1 MQTEILGKPF
11 YDLQNWLIN
20 ELNQKPFRAKQ
31 LYSWLH
37 VKRVTSFDE
46 MTNLSIKFRELLKK
60 EAKITKPIQTNQLN
74 SDDGTTK
81 YLLKFPNGSSE
92 AVLIPES
99 PRYTA
104 CLSTQYGCKMD
115 CKFCMTGKAGFHG
128 NMTAGEIVSQL
139 YFIASNLD
147 ERISNIV
154 FMGMGEPMDNWSAV
168 KSALEILSAENG
180 ICIGQRKIT
189 VSTVGLPGGIK
200 KLIEMNKQFGLAVSL
215 HSAIQSTREK
225 IVPSAKAISLEQLKS
240 DMLKYTNL
248 TGRRVT
254 LEYCLIENTND
265 SIEEAEALALYSKTL
280 PCKINILVYN
290 PIPGLNWKAPSEKA
304 INQFVEYLYP
314 RCQAVTVRRSRG
326 SEVAGAC
333 GQLGASILQATKEPD
348 L

>member
-1 MQTEILGKPF
+1 MQTEILGKTF
-11 YDLQNWLIN
+11 SELQNWLID

-37 VKRVTSFDE
+37 VKRVTSFEE

-60 EAKITKPIQTNQLN
+60 EAHITKPTQTNQLH

-81 YLLKFPNGSSE
+81 YLLEFPSGSSE
-92 AVLIPES
+92 AVLIPEA

-139 YFIASNLD
+139 YFIADNSD

-154 FMGMGEPMDNWSAV
+154 FMGMGEPMDNWKAV
-168 KSALEILSAENG
+168 ESALEIFSGEGG

-189 VSTVGLPGGIK
+189 VSTVGLPGGIQ
-200 KLIEMNKQFGLAVSL
+200 KLIAMNKQFGLAVSL

-225 IVPSAKAISLEQLKS
+225 IVPSAKVMTLEQLKS
-240 DMLKYTNL
+240 DMLSYTNL

-254 LEYCLIENTND
+254 LEYCLIKNTND
-265 SIEEAEALALYSKTL
+265 SLKEAEALALYLRGL

-290 PIPGLNWKAPSEKA
+290 PVPGLEWKAPAENV
-304 INQFVEYLYP
+304 INAFVDYLYP

-333 GQLGASILQATKEPD
+333 GQLGASVLQKMEPN

>member
-1 MQTEILGKPF
+1 MKMEILGKTFPE
-11 YDLQNWLIN
+11 LQDWLVK

-37 VKRVTSFDE
+37 IRRVTSFAE
-46 MTNLSIKFRELLKK
+46 MTNLSIKFRELLEK
-60 EAKITKPIQTNQLN
+60 EAYITKPTQTDQLQ

-81 YLLKFPNGSSE
+81 YLLKFSGGSSE
-92 AVLIPES
+92 AVLIPEA
-99 PRYTA
+99 PRYTV

-115 CKFCMTGKAGFHG
+115 CKFCMTGMAGFHG
-128 NMTAGEIVSQL
+128 NMSAGEIVSQL
-139 YFIASNLD
+139 YFITNNSE

-154 FMGMGEPMDNWSAV
+154 FMGMGEPMDNWEAV
-168 KSALEILSAENG
+168 KPALEIFSGENG

-189 VSTVGLPGGIK
+189 VSTVGLPGGIQ
-200 KLIEMNKQFGLAVSL
+200 KLLAMNKQFGLAVSL

-225 IVPSAKAISLEQLKS
+225 IIPSAKVMSLDQLKS

-265 SIEEAEALALYSKTL
+265 SIKEAEALALYSRRL

-290 PIPGLNWKAPSEKA
+290 PIPGLNWKAPSEKV

-333 GQLGASILQATKEPD
+333 GQLGASVLQKEEPN